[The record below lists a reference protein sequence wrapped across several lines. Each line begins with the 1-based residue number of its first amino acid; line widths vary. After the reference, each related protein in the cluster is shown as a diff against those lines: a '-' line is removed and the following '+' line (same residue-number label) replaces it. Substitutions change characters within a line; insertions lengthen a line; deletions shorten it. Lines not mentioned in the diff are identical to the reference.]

1 MRKHYSQVQDL
12 LSSDTM
18 IAMASGSKQEF
29 VDFTDKDERENLGA
43 KITLLYFLLS
53 LLTKERKT

>member
-1 MRKHYSQVQDL
+1 
-12 LSSDTM
+12 M

-29 VDFTDKDERENLGA
+29 VDFAENDERDKERENLGA

-53 LLTKERKT
+53 LLTKERKTEAIYILS